1 MVHIEERARAG
12 KLGRQPGCSYCQSH
26 RLLLST
32 DRHLASEPMLGHVEV
47 KVSLSNPLLTGKGKV
62 VEKGLVDTGATF
74 TTIPQPIAWKLG
86 LKSIGNRRV
95 KTASKIQTLD
105 ESFAHIQV
113 DGKSTV
119 TPLLISKTLDKILV
133 GVITLEA
140 LGLSVD
146 PTKGTLEATETLL
159 L

>member
-1 MVHIEERARAG
+1 M
-12 KLGRQPGCSYCQSH
+12 
-26 RLLLST
+26 
-32 DRHLASEPMLGHVEV
+32 GHVEV
-47 KVSLSNPLLTGKGKV
+47 KVSLSNPLLSGRGKV
-62 VEKGLVDTGATF
+62 VEKALVDTGATF
-74 TTIPQPIAWKLG
+74 TTIPQPIARKLG
-86 LKSIGNRRV
+86 LKSIGRRRV
-95 KTASKIQTLD
+95 KTTSRSQTLD

-119 TPLLISKTLDKILV
+119 TPLFISETLDKILV

-146 PTKGTLEATETLL
+146 PAKGTLRATETLL